1 MVSPRGCGSS
11 DVLTPLGATVILF
24 ALAILFSFTGLAW
37 IALPLYVLAVIALIW
52 FIVVLV
58 RGGPMKP
65 VMHRTRD
72 PELLGPGGPDDP
84 DA

>member
-1 MVSPRGCGSS
+1 VTALA
-11 DVLTPLGATVILF
+11 VTVILF
-24 ALAILFSFTGLAW
+24 VLAILFSFTGLAW

-52 FIVVLV
+52 FIVTL
-58 RGGPMKP
+58 RSGGPVKP

>member
-1 MVSPRGCGSS
+1 V
-11 DVLTPLGATVILF
+11 TPLAVAVVLLV
-24 ALAILFSFTGLAW
+24 LAILASLTGLAW
-37 IALPLYVLAVIALIW
+37 IAIPLFVLAIGAFIW
-52 FIVVLV
+52 AAVVLV
-58 RGGPMKP
+58 RGGPVKP

>member
-1 MVSPRGCGSS
+1 M
-11 DVLTPLGATVILF
+11 TPLGVTVILF
-24 ALAILFSFTGLAW
+24 VLAILFSFTGLAW
-37 IALPLYVLAVIALIW
+37 IALPLYVLAVIALVW

-84 DA
+84 EA